1 MTFGHPVVTGVFI
14 WLLCSPFNREIA
26 ETGVVAIAGTLLRIP
41 FSDKKYFSKLIK
53 EQGFVIIEYMT
64 ELSKRKHVELTI
76 SEIKDFS
83 QSRNRYLIDLPS
95 ELIATLPDRTLI
107 FSVLDKKREVLI

>member
-1 MTFGHPVVTGVFI
+1 MNILYGFLTTLLLYPTFGTLLSALVVNLKTSTRLKVLIMTFGHPVVTGVFI

-64 ELSKRKHVELTI
+64 ELSK
-76 SEIKDFS
+76 
-83 QSRNRYLIDLPS
+83 
-95 ELIATLPDRTLI
+95 
-107 FSVLDKKREVLI
+107 